1 MASGQVVGIINN
13 IMPPATS
20 GAQPTVRA
28 GGSTPAENVPLW
40 AFDASSIEYLDYYCT
55 LKNYASGGLTVE
67 LKWAA
72 ASATTGSVV
81 WGAAVR
87 RAADDAEDLD
97 TSHTYDFN
105 NASAAAAPSA
115 SGELSYDNVTFT
127 DGADMDSLANNEA
140 FVLRVRRDPTN
151 GSDDM
156 AGDAQLWPSI
166 VIRET

>member
-1 MASGQVVGIINN
+1 MASGQVVGQIVGIQ
-13 IMPPATS
+13 PPATS
-20 GAQPTVRA
+20 MATPSIRA
-28 GGSTPAENVPLW
+28 GGSTPAEGVQLW
-40 AFDASSIEYLDYYCT
+40 NFDASSIEYLDYQCV
-55 LKNYASGGLTVE
+55 LKNYAGGGLTVE

-105 NASAAAAPSA
+105 DASAAAAPSA

-127 DGADMDSLANNEA
+127 NGADMDSLANNEA
-140 FVLRVRRDPTN
+140 FILRVRRDPTN

-156 AGDAQLWPSI
+156 AGDAQLYS
-166 VIRET
+166 VTIRET